1 MHKNISL
8 LVLVF
13 LLPALAW
20 GQSLGDAARKER
32 ERREKNKKQGVAAR
46 EFSEKEIFGEDEE
59 NQEGEEPAEG
69 AGEGEAADGEQQ
81 SQRSVPSIDSDS
93 KSQESEELEDD
104 RRDRRREEAEWRA
117 RFQQAKQRIVAAREQ
132 VQFLKDL
139 NLVPGERYV
148 DVHGNTVIRSLEQL
162 RRLVEVAEEEFSTA
176 EQALLKLQADAR
188 RAGVPPGWSR

>member
-32 ERREKNKKQGVAAR
+32 ERREKNKKQGIAAR
-46 EFSEKEIFGEDEE
+46 EFSEEEIFGEDEE
-59 NQEGEEPAEG
+59 NQGGKEPAEG
-69 AGEGEAADGEQQ
+69 AEDGEAADGEQQ
-81 SQRSVPSIDSDS
+81 SQRSGPSIDTDS
-93 KSQESEELEDD
+93 KSQESEELEED
-104 RRDRRREEAEWRA
+104 RRDRRREEAEWRD
-117 RFQQAKQRIVAAREQ
+117 RFQRAKQRIVAAREQ
-132 VQFLKDL
+132 VQFLKNL

-162 RRLVEVAEEEFSTA
+162 RRLVTAAEEEISEA
-176 EQALLKLQADAR
+176 EQALSQLQADAR
-188 RAGVPPGWSR
+188 RAGVPPGWLR

>member
-32 ERREKNKKQGVAAR
+32 ERREKNKKQGVAVR
-46 EFSEKEIFGEDEE
+46 EFSEEEIFGEDEE
-59 NQEGEEPAEG
+59 NQEDEEPAEG

-117 RFQQAKQRIVAAREQ
+117 RFQQAKRRIEAAREQ
-132 VQFLKDL
+132 VQFLEGL
-139 NLVPGERYV
+139 NLTPGERYV
-148 DVHGNTVIRSLEQL
+148 DAQGNTVIRSLEQL
-162 RRLVEVAEEEFSTA
+162 RRLVEVAGEELSA
-176 EQALLKLQADAR
+176 ADQALSKLQEEAR
-188 RAGVPPGWSR
+188 RAGVPPGWLR

>member
-32 ERREKNKKQGVAAR
+32 ERREKNKKQGVAVR

-59 NQEGEEPAEG
+59 NQEGKEPAEG
-69 AGEGEAADGEQQ
+69 AGEGEPQ
-81 SQRSVPSIDSDS
+81 SPPAVPNIDVDS
-93 KSQESEELEDD
+93 RSQESEELEDD

-117 RFQQAKQRIVAAREQ
+117 RFQQAKRRIVAAREQ

-148 DVHGNTVIRSLEQL
+148 DVHGNTVILSLEQL
-162 RRLVEVAEEEFSTA
+162 RRLVEVAEEELSAA

>member
-46 EFSEKEIFGEDEE
+46 EFSEEEIFGEDEE
-59 NQEGEEPAEG
+59 NQEGEEPTEG
-69 AGEGEAADGEQQ
+69 TGEGESAEGEQQ
-81 SQRSVPSIDSDS
+81 SQRSGPNIDSDT
-93 KSQESEELEDD
+93 KSQESEELEED
-104 RRDRRREEAEWRA
+104 RRDRRREEAEWRD
-117 RFQQAKQRIVAAREQ
+117 RFQRAKQRIVAAREQ
-132 VQFLKDL
+132 VQFLKNL

-148 DVHGNTVIRSLEQL
+148 DVHGNTVIRSLDQL
-162 RRLVEVAEEEFSTA
+162 RRLVEAAEEEISEA
-176 EQALLKLQADAR
+176 EQALARLQADAR
-188 RAGVPPGWSR
+188 RAGVPPGWLR